1 MYNPIVSVLLP
12 VYNYNDISPVLDS
25 ILNQTYSDFELLICD
40 DGSNPK
46 LVWPDLDDQRIRL
59 FSNKNNIGLGGT
71 LNRLLSKSSLS
82 CKYFATVEQ
91 DDIYRPYYLEKC
103 VSFLEEND
111 DYGLV
116 SGISEFWDGS
126 KVVYKFPGLLAN
138 GKQYPIGKEM
148 FLLNYMRQIK
158 VAHTCMVVNKKVH
171 EDNGLKFSKKYP
183 SLSVDWDYI
192 LRFSLVSKI
201 GGLHQTLVTQD
212 RREDRSSLTT
222 KIQLKNN
229 VSRKLLIDFYNEF
242 PYIIKPYHYKY
253 ALATQLYIEIGT
265 ERFINRVYFLF
276 NYIFPLDPNN
286 KRKINRLKKELNRL
300 YRFFY
305 NKIIKR
311 LFWKV

>member
-1 MYNPIVSVLLP
+1 MI
-12 VYNYNDISPVLDS
+12 
-25 ILNQTYSDFELLICD
+25 
-40 DGSNPK
+40 
-46 LVWPDLDDQRIRL
+46 
-59 FSNKNNIGLGGT
+59 
-71 LNRLLSKSSLS
+71 
-82 CKYFATVEQ
+82 
-91 DDIYRPYYLEKC
+91 IYYR
-103 VSFLEEND
+103 
-111 DYGLV
+111 
-116 SGISEFWDGS
+116 
-126 KVVYKFPGLLAN
+126 
-138 GKQYPIGKEM
+138 
-148 FLLNYMRQIK
+148 
-158 VAHTCMVVNKKVH
+158 TCF
-171 EDNGLKFSKKYP
+171 KFSKKYP

-242 PYIIKPYHYKY
+242 PYIIEPYHYKY

-265 ERFINRVYFLF
+265 ERFINRVFILF
-276 NYIFPLDPNN
+276 NYIFPLDPNS

-311 LFWKV
+311 LFWKE